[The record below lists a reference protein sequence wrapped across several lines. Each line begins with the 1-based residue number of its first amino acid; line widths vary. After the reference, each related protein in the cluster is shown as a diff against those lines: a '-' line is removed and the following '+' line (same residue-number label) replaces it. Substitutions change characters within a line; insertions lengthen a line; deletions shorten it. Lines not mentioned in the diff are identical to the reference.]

1 MKSWYVFT
9 LFLPLLLCFIM
20 FFCVFFFAFF
30 FFVLFCFVFFS
41 VLFEIYSAWVFFFLL
56 FCLSCFV
63 FVLFCF
69 VLFCLIS
76 LGFWFFVCFFFY
88 RHRCLFT
95 STPCTPTS
103 ICYGT
108 CETDREC
115 EWLNEWKL
123 LLKGTVWVWVYLQP
137 TMNFT
142 KVKISLWPIVAFP
155 LISELN
161 ESDWRACRSDNQGR
175 ETNLNCKCYV
185 PIHYSYLL
193 PVLHVEGF
201 WKLQAR
207 NRGVLFSF
215 TGVKKHFIFGVILF
229 EVVSFED
236 DRRRLF
242 LRDWWM
248 DLFGFNVEEW
258 WMSLCHEFSSR

>member
-1 MKSWYVFT
+1 MNENCSRRE
-9 LFLPLLLCFIM
+9 
-20 FFCVFFFAFF
+20 
-30 FFVLFCFVFFS
+30 
-41 VLFEIYSAWVFFFLL
+41 LFEFEFL
-56 FCLSCFV
+56 CS
-63 FVLFCF
+63 
-69 VLFCLIS
+69 
-76 LGFWFFVCFFFY
+76 
-88 RHRCLFT
+88 
-95 STPCTPTS
+95 PP
-103 ICYGT
+103 
-108 CETDREC
+108 
-115 EWLNEWKL
+115 
-123 LLKGTVWVWVYLQP
+123 
-137 TMNFT
+137 MNFT

-215 TGVKKHFIFGVILF
+215 TGVKKHLIFGVILF
-229 EVVSFED
+229 EVVSFEKD
-236 DRRRLF
+236 DRQRLF
-242 LRDWWM
+242 LRDCWM
-248 DLFGFNVEEW
+248 DLFGFDVEEW

>member
-1 MKSWYVFT
+1 MEPVKQIGSLSGWMNEN
-9 LFLPLLLCFIM
+9 C
-20 FFCVFFFAFF
+20 
-30 FFVLFCFVFFS
+30 S
-41 VLFEIYSAWVFFFLL
+41 RRELFEFEFL
-56 FCLSCFV
+56 CS
-63 FVLFCF
+63 
-69 VLFCLIS
+69 
-76 LGFWFFVCFFFY
+76 
-88 RHRCLFT
+88 
-95 STPCTPTS
+95 PP
-103 ICYGT
+103 
-108 CETDREC
+108 
-115 EWLNEWKL
+115 
-123 LLKGTVWVWVYLQP
+123 
-137 TMNFT
+137 MNFT

-215 TGVKKHFIFGVILF
+215 TGVKKHLIFGVILF
-229 EVVSFED
+229 EVVSFEKD

-242 LRDWWM
+242 LRDCWM
-248 DLFGFNVEEW
+248 DLFGFDVEEW

>member
-1 MKSWYVFT
+1 MFS
-9 LFLPLLLCFIM
+9 FLR
-20 FFCVFFFAFF
+20 FFS
-30 FFVLFCFVFFS
+30 LFCFVSFFFLS
-41 VLFEIYSAWVFFFLL
+41 CLRSIRRGCFFFLL

-69 VLFCLIS
+69 VLFCFVLFCFV
-76 LGFWFFVCFFFY
+76 LFNFFRLLVFCLFFF
-88 RHRCLFT
+88 LT
-95 STPCTPTS
+95 SPLSFYIDTMHTN
-103 ICYGT
+103 I
-108 CETDREC
+108 DLLWNLWNREC

>member
-1 MKSWYVFT
+1 MFS
-9 LFLPLLLCFIM
+9 FLRFFLC
-20 FFCVFFFAFF
+20 
-30 FFVLFCFVFFS
+30 FVLFRFFS
-41 VLFEIYSAWVFFFLL
+41 VLFEFYSAWLFFFLVVLLVL
-56 FCLSCFV
+56 FY
-63 FVLFCF
+63 FCF
-69 VLFCLIS
+69 VLFCLIC
-76 LGFWFFVCFFFY
+76 LGFWFFVCFFFSTVTVVFLH
-88 RHRCLFT
+88 RHHA
-95 STPCTPTS
+95 
-103 ICYGT
+103 
-108 CETDREC
+108 D
-115 EWLNEWKL
+115 WNN
-123 LLKGTVWVWVYLQP
+123 LQP
-137 TMNFT
+137 CQLDLLWNLWNIGSLSGWMNENCSRRELFEFEFLCSPPMNFT
-142 KVKISLWPIVAFP
+142 KVKISLWPIVALP

-201 WKLQAR
+201 WKLQAI

-215 TGVKKHFIFGVILF
+215 TGVKKHLSFGVILF

-242 LRDWWM
+242 LRDCWM
-248 DLFGFNVEEW
+248 DLFGFDVEEW

>member
-1 MKSWYVFT
+1 MFS
-9 LFLPLLLCFIM
+9 FLR
-20 FFCVFFFAFF
+20 FFS
-30 FFVLFCFVFFS
+30 LFCFVSFFVLS
-41 VLFEIYSAWVFFFLL
+41 CLRSIRRGCFFFCCFACLVLFL
-56 FCLSCFV
+56 FC

-175 ETNLNCKCYV
+175 ETNLNCKL
-185 PIHYSYLL
+185 YSY
-193 PVLHVEGF
+193 
-201 WKLQAR
+201 
-207 NRGVLFSF
+207 SI
-215 TGVKKHFIFGVILF
+215 FIFVASLARGRILKTASQKSWGL
-229 EVVSFED
+229 V
-236 DRRRLF
+236 
-242 LRDWWM
+242 
-248 DLFGFNVEEW
+248 
-258 WMSLCHEFSSR
+258 